1 MKRSQHIL
9 TTALLLAA
17 LALSGP
23 AAWAVRK
30 TVTYTFTAE
39 KVDGKSEARKLTFTP
54 SGDQFGTN
62 PGAKTVTIENTSNTT
77 GFTVKLDDGVTLNY
91 LQNAGL
97 MTFSSSNGITDGFF
111 LNSWT
116 DQNPRFVISC
126 TDYYIRHVKLADKSG
141 TPLVGTGYP
150 AASSNG
156 AIDVDVDIDKAGSS
170 GTYTRYEVTSVIYS
184 QTFGSFTITL
194 ANFAAASG
202 SISSASD
209 IF

>member
-1 MKRSQHIL
+1 MKRCQHIL

-39 KVDGKSEARKLTFTP
+39 KVDGKSEARKFTFTP

-62 PGAKTVTIENTSNTT
+62 PGAKTVTI
-77 GFTVKLDDGVTLNY
+77 
-91 LQNAGL
+91 
-97 MTFSSSNGITDGFF
+97 DGFF

-156 AIDVDVDIDKAGSS
+156 AIDS
-170 GTYTRYEVTSVIYS
+170 GQVLLLR
-184 QTFGSFTITL
+184 
-194 ANFAAASG
+194 
-202 SISSASD
+202 D
-209 IF
+209 RRR